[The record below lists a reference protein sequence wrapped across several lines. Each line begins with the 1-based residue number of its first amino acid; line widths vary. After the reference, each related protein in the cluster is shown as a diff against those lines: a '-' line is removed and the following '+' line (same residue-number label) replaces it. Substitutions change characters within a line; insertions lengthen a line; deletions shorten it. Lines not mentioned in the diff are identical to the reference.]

1 MRRTCNFGNVKNLL
15 SWSFFSEAELQRI
28 QEERRK
34 LSLELQAGDLVTDVG
49 LPNVEDMD
57 IRISSFNKRD
67 VEENQEQRGAL
78 RAQVEQL
85 QQKNDQQT
93 RRVTDL
99 EADHDAWE

>member
-85 QQKNDQQT
+85 QQKSDQQT